1 MSRMART
8 PVPSAL
14 ALLMLSTALL
24 AAMPAVAQQHGGSLL
39 NAGNDVTVVGAG
51 AANDLGLSPTKGHV
65 VIRDVVRLGNP
76 TTAPIDYAI
85 MYVPPEF
92 LMYTG
97 YPKVLSYTRDFVV
110 SNYTVRFNS
119 TVGMNFS
126 AIGITGGSITLQRSF
141 FQPGVNYTWHV
152 AAVEARGFNITVVPG
167 GSFNTSDITN
177 DLFLDLTRLGLPPI
191 GPSHEA
197 ADAASLANITQRAY
211 LEPHELL
218 IEGFYRFR
226 LHNMSFEPG
235 VNLTVELKFGGLVGD
250 DGSVGLKELL
260 FTERPVSIEV
270 YVFGKLD
277 VRLYSLV
284 GSAEAPVSP
293 TSSSRD
299 TVSGTLVTRFYTTT
313 SFRLSVQSSE
323 GEEGGTDWGMVARW
337 AVLIVAIGI
346 IVSIILYPGRKE
358 RKGTEPIDE
367 GEEPAGS
374 GPDSED
380 EEEDEDEASEEAE
393 EPSPDDELAR
403 LAAERDARVR
413 EMREQYAKAERGELS
428 KEDVERL
435 GDRARADVKRL
446 DQRMRELKREK
457 AR

>member
-1 MSRMART
+1 MRMSRMARGS
-8 PVPSAL
+8 VPSAL
-14 ALLMLSTALL
+14 ALLMLSAALL
-24 AAMPAVAQQHGGSLL
+24 AAMPAGAQQHIGSLV
-39 NAGNDVTVVGAG
+39 NTGNDFAVVEAG
-51 AANDLGLSPTKGHV
+51 AANDLGLSPAKGHV

-177 DLFLDLTRLGLPPI
+177 DLYLDLTRLGLPPI
-191 GPSHEA
+191 GPNHEA

-211 LEPHELL
+211 LEPHEFL

-284 GSAEAPVSP
+284 GTAETPVSP

-337 AVLIVAIGI
+337 AVLVVAIGI
-346 IVSIILYPGRKE
+346 IVSIILYPGRKAKE
-358 RKGTEPIDE
+358 GAEPIEE
-367 GEEPAGS
+367 GESPAGS
-374 GPDSED
+374 ETDD
-380 EEEDEDEASEEAE
+380 DEDDGENPEGPA
-393 EPSPDDELAR
+393 PDDELAR
-403 LAAERDARVR
+403 LEAERDAKVR
-413 EMREQYAKAERGELS
+413 EMREQYLKGERGELS

-446 DQRMRELKREK
+446 NQRMKELEREK